1 MDKFNINYLDYRSLL
16 IDNYKSLG
24 LNEYD
29 LAILLLVDNILKEQ
43 VTLVTSDMLALK
55 MNLDVKQIDAS
66 LASLLTRGFLEYVS
80 NENSITTSIKPTY
93 KRLKDN
99 FIKELVINNSLEDN
113 KSKMDELT
121 NIFGTF
127 EKELGRSL
135 TPIEIEKIR
144 EWVSQD
150 VKEDLIIDAL
160 HECQNK
166 SKRVTLKGVDKIII
180 KRLTMNDIEKEGY
193 SSISE
198 SNKNDL
204 QKTIDIA
211 ATRWTDD

>member
-113 KSKMDELT
+113 KTKMDELT

>member
-16 IDNYKSLG
+16 IDSYKSLG

-43 VTLVTSDMLALK
+43 VTLVSADMLALK
-55 MNLDVKQIDAS
+55 MNLDIKHIDAS
-66 LASLLTRGFLEYVS
+66 LSSLLTRGFIEYVT
-80 NENSITTSIKPTY
+80 NDNSITTSIKPTY
-93 KRLKDN
+93 RRLKEN
-99 FIKELVINNSLEDN
+99 FVKDLIISSSLEDDQN
-113 KSKMDELT
+113 KKDELT

-135 TPIEIEKIR
+135 TPVEIEKIR

-150 VKEDLIIDAL
+150 VKESLIIDAL

-166 SKRVTLKGVDKIII
+166 SKRVTLKGIDKIII
-180 KRLTMNDIEKEGY
+180 KRLAMNDIEKEGY

-204 QKTIDIA
+204 EKAIDIA
-211 ATRWTDD
+211 STRWTDD

>member
-1 MDKFNINYLDYRSLL
+1 MDNFNINYLDYRSLL
-16 IDNYKSLG
+16 IDTYKSMG

-55 MNLDVKQIDAS
+55 MNLDVKQIDACLS
-66 LASLLTRGFLEYVS
+66 SLLTRGFLEYVS
-80 NENSITTSIKPTY
+80 SDNSITTSIKPTY

-99 FIKELVINNSLEDN
+99 FIKELMINNSLEDN

-150 VKEDLIIDAL
+150 VKENLIIDAL

-166 SKRVTLKGVDKIII
+166 SKRVTIKGVDKIII
-180 KRLTMNDIEKEGY
+180 KRLAMNDIEKEGY

>member
-16 IDNYKSLG
+16 IDSYKSLG

-43 VTLVTSDMLALK
+43 VTLVSADMLALK
-55 MNLDVKQIDAS
+55 MNLDIKHIDAS
-66 LASLLTRGFLEYVS
+66 LSSLLTRGFIEYVT
-80 NENSITTSIKPTY
+80 NDNSIYTSIKPTY
-93 KRLKDN
+93 RRLKEN
-99 FIKELVINNSLEDN
+99 FVKDLIISSSLEDDQN
-113 KSKMDELT
+113 KKDELT

-135 TPIEIEKIR
+135 TPVEIEKIR

-150 VKEDLIIDAL
+150 VKESLIIDAL

-166 SKRVTLKGVDKIII
+166 SKRVTLKGIDKIII
-180 KRLTMNDIEKEGY
+180 KRLAMNDIEKEGY

-204 QKTIDIA
+204 EKAIDIA
-211 ATRWTDD
+211 STRWTDD

>member
-113 KSKMDELT
+113 KTKMDELT

-135 TPIEIEKIR
+135 TSIEIEKIR

>member
-16 IDNYKSLG
+16 IDSYKSLG

-43 VTLVTSDMLALK
+43 ETLVTADMLALK
-55 MNLDVKQIDAS
+55 MNLDIKHIDVS
-66 LASLLTRGFLEYVS
+66 LSSLLTRGFIEYITTD
-80 NENSITTSIKPTY
+80 NSITTSIRPTY
-93 KRLKDN
+93 CRLKEN
-99 FIKELVINNSLEDN
+99 FVKDLIISSSLEDDKN
-113 KSKMDELT
+113 KKDELT

-135 TPIEIEKIR
+135 TPVEIEKIR

-150 VKEDLIIDAL
+150 VQDSLIIDAL

-166 SKRVTLKGVDKIII
+166 SKRVTLKGIDKIII
-180 KRLTMNDIEKEGY
+180 KRLAMNDIEKEGY

-204 QKTIDIA
+204 EKAIDIA
-211 ATRWTDD
+211 STRWTDD

>member
-16 IDNYKSLG
+16 IDTYKSLG

-43 VTLVTSDMLALK
+43 EVLVTSDMLALK
-55 MNLDVKQIDAS
+55 MNLDVKQID
-66 LASLLTRGFLEYVS
+66 SLLSSLVTRGFLEYVS

-93 KRLKDN
+93 KRLKDS
-99 FIKELVINNSLEDN
+99 FVKELIINNSIEDN
-113 KSKMDELT
+113 QSKMDELT

-166 SKRVTLKGVDKIII
+166 AKRVTLKGVDKIII

>member
-16 IDNYKSLG
+16 IDSYKSLG

-43 VTLVTSDMLALK
+43 VTLVSADMLALK
-55 MNLDVKQIDAS
+55 MNLDIKHIDAS
-66 LASLLTRGFLEYVS
+66 LSSLLTRGFIEYVT
-80 NENSITTSIKPTY
+80 NDNSITTSIKPTY
-93 KRLKDN
+93 RRLKEN
-99 FIKELVINNSLEDN
+99 FVKDLIISSSLEDN
-113 KSKMDELT
+113 QNKKDELT

-135 TPIEIEKIR
+135 TPVEIEKIR

-150 VKEDLIIDAL
+150 VKESLIIDAL

-166 SKRVTLKGVDKIII
+166 SKRVTLKGIDKIII
-180 KRLTMNDIEKEGY
+180 KRLAMNDIEKEGY

-204 QKTIDIA
+204 EKAIDIA
-211 ATRWTDD
+211 STRWTDD